1 MHRGSRFPRPFY
13 SGIHTSHARR
23 TWRIA
28 RGHTQMGDISDGLTG
43 LVAALRAQQPALTER
58 WMKLVFGDQE
68 VEHSDQLTYRQLAG
82 HLPSIFQE
90 ICIVLESRNLRDSEG
105 AIERDARQHGQWRWQ
120 QGYRID
126 ELVRELDLFR
136 QVLLLAIGEYA
147 AAHANFSRDDEEHA
161 RLMTDEVVSFVTL
174 ASIREAVSERDRKI
188 DEYTGMLER
197 ANYELTLRQKLISDL
212 YETRMQIT
220 RRVAHDLRNFLNV
233 FSTALQ
239 LATRSPAKR
248 DTALGLANRQVAD
261 MATLVDEMV
270 EYSKVLGD
278 DSVLTVEPFDLVG
291 LFDELMQ
298 ACRVS
303 TEAKG
308 LKLIGQLDTNLRM
321 VTSSRLKVKQVAL
334 NLLSNAI
341 KYTAAGEIVLSI
353 NLAPD
358 DRWRLRV
365 TDTGVGIGEDDQER
379 VFEEF
384 ERAADDDIPGA
395 GLGLAIVKEL
405 SRTLDGE
412 LKFQSAKGHGSV
424 FEVTFP
430 LVLVPKPAPNAA
442 P

>member
-1 MHRGSRFPRPFY
+1 
-13 SGIHTSHARR
+13 
-23 TWRIA
+23 
-28 RGHTQMGDISDGLTG
+28 MGDISGGLTG

-68 VEHSDQLTYRQLAG
+68 VEHSDQLTYRQLAD

-147 AAHANFSRDDEEHA
+147 AAHPDFAREDEEHA

-278 DSVLTVEPFDLVG
+278 DSVLTAEPFDIVG

-308 LKLIGQLDTNLRM
+308 LKLIGQLDTNLTT
-321 VTSSRLKVKQVAL
+321 VTSNRLKVKQVAL

-384 ERAADDDIPGA
+384 ERAADEDIPGA

-430 LVLVPKPAPNAA
+430 LVLVPKLAPNAA